1 MATPTPTTPPRR
13 VEPDLEPKA
22 SLSIPASTLGFVITK
37 ARAFDAEVPPE
48 GTEDGSDMADD
59 RAVGVLEVTAD
70 NPANEELAGA
80 LRGLNEDQRQEL
92 LALVWVGRGDFT
104 ADEWQNALAQA
115 RDINKARTVR
125 YLLQTPLL
133 GDLLEDGL
141 DELGYNITEEE
152 GRG

>member
-1 MATPTPTTPPRR
+1 MATPTPREPSKR
-13 VEPDLEPKA
+13 VEPDLEPKVSLSVPA
-22 SLSIPASTLGFVITK
+22 SLLGFLIAK

-48 GTEDGSDMADD
+48 GTEEGSDMPDD
-59 RAVGVLEVTAD
+59 RAVGVLEATAD

-80 LRGLNEDQRQEL
+80 LQELNDDQRQEL

-104 ADEWQNALAQA
+104 ADEWQTALAQA
-115 RDINKARTVR
+115 RDISNVRAVR